1 MTPLSLSLVTKACED
16 LWPCLVGDLTRCYC
30 LVNLLQLR
38 KAYVEQVEE
47 IESLKE
53 QLSQKDKRIVELE
66 DEVKMLRHGII
77 PEATKTLS

>member
-16 LWPCLVGDLTRCYC
+16 LLPCLVGDLTRFYC

-53 QLSQKDKRIVELE
+53 QLSQKDKRIVQLE